1 MSGNKPEKK
10 FKAGGI
16 SATVWL
22 NKSQTKNGQAMQ
34 YKTVV
39 IERSYKDNNNEW
51 KNTKSFRVNDLPKVA
66 LLINKAYE
74 YLIVQSAETGNAD
87 NTTTT
92 EEEVVL

>member
-1 MSGNKPEKK
+1 
-10 FKAGGI
+10 
-16 SATVWL
+16 
-22 NKSQTKNGQAMQ
+22 MQ

-66 LLINKAYE
+66 MLINKAYE
-74 YLIVQSAETGNAD
+74 YLVVQSAETGNA
-87 NTTTT
+87 NNATTT